1 MHYFLKPTFVLILA
15 IVFFIGIQ
23 YADGAASTIREIPP
37 TRMAFN
43 YEVSDDEGIRAV
55 LLRYG
60 TTEVITNYDCP
71 NLVSFEVE
79 VALLGADNQLH
90 GLDQIIIYDC
100 QHDTF
105 IKYNAAFFLIHRN
118 GTAYYPVEG
127 PVFRIALPD
136 DPNSDPDP
144 FIGLNVTALPYDP
157 KFDQIDEAELQKRID
172 EAVRRGLEDLRLRQ
186 AQLEFI
192 ATIILLLLIVLLIVI
207 AIAFL
212 MWWLWWKALG
222 PFKKP

>member
-1 MHYFLKPTFVLILA
+1 MFV

-43 YEVSDDEGIRAV
+43 YEISDDEGIRAI

-60 TTEVITNYDCP
+60 PTEIITNYDCP
-71 NLVSFEVE
+71 NSVSSEVE

-118 GTAYYPVEG
+118 GTAYYPIDG
-127 PVFRIALPD
+127 PVFRIALPA
-136 DPNSDPDP
+136 DPNSEPDP
-144 FIGLNVTALPYDP
+144 LMGLNVTALPYDP
-157 KFDQIDEAELQKRID
+157 KFDQADEVELQKRID
-172 EAVRRGLEDLRLRQ
+172 EAVRKGLEDLRLHQ
-186 AQLEFI
+186 AYLEFI
-192 ATIILLLLIVLLIVI
+192 ATIILLLIIILLFAIF
-207 AIAFL
+207 IAFL

-222 PFKKP
+222 PFKRP